1 MKLTSL
7 FLLFGLVALS
17 FAQFEGA
24 DLSDDHSDIAHDE
37 PIHEDEVTSE
47 DDHEDVA
54 AAAEAAEH
62 EVHPNSGETP
72 VAHSREHHVGYG
84 VEKPF
89 YHHHHGHHHHHQP
102 CKKFYSKGFSAG
114 YERGTARGF
123 KAGFCAG
130 EKKGLEIGIEKGKAI
145 GIDIGFVKGEKKGID
160 VGEKI
165 GFKKGHEAGF
175 VEGDKHGFHRG
186 LKKGFEH
193 GHAKGLID
201 GFKKGHEAGLKE
213 GLCKCKDRVQELKD
227 QVTEAKKKCRGRRHR
242 KSSSS
247 SEEKGIDGRS
257 CAIHLARQ
265 TTVTTTDATHNRSN
279 LEERDTDKFI
289 NNFIFYLTIVL
300 IFANSIASYLS
311 GSLSILSTL
320 VDASMDLST
329 STIMGICL
337 HQAQQVDPR
346 YPRGKERLEMI
357 AVILNSVIMGIAN
370 VVMIVQS
377 LQAIANDTVDP
388 HMTLTTMI
396 ILVSG
401 CSIKFFI
408 MVVCYRRGNDSSKCL
423 AMDLRNDILTG
434 VVAILCAYL
443 GDAYWKYSDALG
455 AISVCSYIAISWF
468 RNTLEHIPFMV
479 GVSAEKEHLSRILKI
494 AIEHDERIQK
504 IDHIMIY
511 HIGAKA
517 LVELHIVMDE
527 KLPLKITH
535 DISHPLEQKLNR
547 LDFVQRSFV
556 HCDYS
561 CDGDH

>member
-1 MKLTSL
+1 MASGVKQRKRKESLTKRKQSL
-7 FLLFGLVALS
+7 TKDEI
-17 FAQFEGA
+17 Q
-24 DLSDDHSDIAHDE
+24 DIAPPKPGFFE
-37 PIHEDEVTSE
+37 RRRISE
-47 DDHEDVA
+47 
-54 AAAEAAEH
+54 
-62 EVHPNSGETP
+62 
-72 VAHSREHHVGYG
+72 
-84 VEKPF
+84 
-89 YHHHHGHHHHHQP
+89 
-102 CKKFYSKGFSAG
+102 
-114 YERGTARGF
+114 
-123 KAGFCAG
+123 
-130 EKKGLEIGIEKGKAI
+130 EKKKY
-145 GIDIGFVKGEKKGID
+145 
-160 VGEKI
+160 
-165 GFKKGHEAGF
+165 
-175 VEGDKHGFHRG
+175 
-186 LKKGFEH
+186 
-193 GHAKGLID
+193 
-201 GFKKGHEAGLKE
+201 KE
-213 GLCKCKDRVQELKD
+213 GLDELVHCYEED
-227 QVTEAKKKCRGRRHR
+227 KKVVDHD
-242 KSSSS
+242 
-247 SEEKGIDGRS
+247 SEPEE
-257 CAIHLARQ
+257 
-265 TTVTTTDATHNRSN
+265 
-279 LEERDTDKFI
+279 EERDTDKFI